1 MNERLQNLNE
11 TKHEVEE
18 HKNDALRN
26 DRLIPYDRVRGWL
39 ERVESVIKEA
49 GTIPNGGNGCLNLK
63 TRYKAGKR
71 SFSILEKINNLL
83 EQQREIKW
91 TDKQRPLGWVIST
104 PGPSTSKTAYDHD
117 IAQNIFPSR
126 KLLFNDVLELLEA
139 DNETQMVGLWG
150 MGGVGKT
157 TMMEDIEKAVKKR
170 GMFKW
175 VVRKTV
181 GTKYDPID
189 TQKDIAKHV
198 GVALTEDKIEERA
211 VRLGNSF
218 EGMSKNGE
226 KILIIL
232 DDVWEAIKL
241 KDIGLTSHFPKGFK
255 LLVTSRNERVLTKM
269 NVESKAKVFKM
280 VGIEEAEAN
289 SFFWKTVGLSDA
301 DGELRK
307 IGENILKKCGGLPI
321 AIKTIAEALKDE
333 EKDAWEIARKNLQ
346 HHNLKDIDDLDV
358 IAYTV
363 FHISYE
369 YLKKDDDKAIF
380 VLCGLFQDDFDISL
394 EELVRYGW
402 GLQLFMRADS
412 LDEARKRTNTS
423 VRNLIRANLLTESSI
438 IGCVKMH
445 DLARAFILG
454 NISKFK
460 QASIVNHGDK
470 SEWPTQDTWL
480 SCERILLTC
489 KGMPEFPEEFY
500 YPNVLLLKIMNGDRL
515 LELPDGFHERME
527 KLKVIAYDKMQNPLF
542 LASLQCS
549 ISLRTLFLGSCL
561 LVDNNIS
568 FLGELFNLEVL
579 SIARCNIRKLT
590 SAIGKLKRL
599 KLLDLTGCVNLCIDD
614 GVLENLKNLEELYM
628 RASKKKP
635 IRFTDPNCDELK
647 VLSEKL
653 IALEFE
659 FFENILQP
667 KNMSFEKLQRFR
679 ISIGCSLNVE
689 TKSNEDRYYFKNTL
703 NLTTNRS
710 DILDCKINVLF
721 SKTEKLHLSVKDM
734 IYVEDIM
741 SASQNST
748 FSRLKVLHVSNCQEL
763 THLFTIPVA
772 NGLKLLESLTVS
784 KCPALKSLV
793 SLSDSHVKV
802 MELPELVKLSLYELH
817 DFTSIIHEYDISDTQ
832 PLFNKEVMFPKLS
845 KLTIDDLKEL
855 KKLWADDITSGE
867 EDNVSML
874 REIEVVGCDC
884 LVNLFPRNPMRL
896 LSHLEMIEVQR
907 CCSIEV
913 LFNIDLG
920 KTEQHRNTSSLRRI
934 HCENLH
940 KLTEVWRIN
949 DENNS
954 GDLIRAFKAVE
965 TVTIRRCK
973 KFRNVFAPTT
983 VNFDAGSIM
992 EIDIMFDNYD
1002 AKDTEITDMAK
1013 DEDNMSVVE
1022 YPSYHLTHAFHD
1034 LRKIR
1039 LDGLKG
1045 VEVMFEM
1052 ECPSINRE
1060 PVTTQQQQPLLP
1072 YLQELELYRMD
1083 TLSHVW
1089 KCNNWNEL
1097 FILHKHQPQSS
1108 FQNLTT
1114 IYLENCSNIKY
1125 LFSPLMAKL
1134 LSSLKRLHIRYCQ
1147 GMEEIVLSEVDDIED
1162 AVLNASAYTLFPCLD
1177 DIFLS
1182 GLDNLKHLGGVLAK
1196 RTTDVIHDQFKSG
1209 VTPSY
1214 AATQMHNV
1222 QSLRISRCR
1231 SLVGVFGSEAIN
1243 NINDCTS
1250 SNFDQGS
1257 LPLPRPNNI
1266 TTRHDLTNLER
1277 LSISRCGQLEYVF
1290 TFSTLES
1297 LKNLKVLGIY
1307 NCKSLKVIVRE
1318 ENGEKSLSSKVVL
1331 PRLKSITL
1339 MDLPKLEGF
1348 FLGRNVDF
1356 EWPSLDYVEME
1367 NCPQMMVFTYGEST
1381 APNLKYIHTRLGK
1394 YNPECGL
1401 NFHQTP
1407 ASSSDGSSLA
1417 PAIAQG
1423 TPWSY
1428 HNLVS
1433 LESVNFKKI
1442 VPSNELLHLQNLEE
1456 VTVEQYCMDVEEV
1469 FEVTSE
1475 VANNESQTVVI
1486 VPKLRDMELSC
1497 LPGLKYIWKSNQW
1510 TRLEFPHLTRLN
1522 ITLCKSLE
1530 YVFTPSMVGG
1540 LTHLQELYISR
1551 CYHMEVIIEKEEEC
1565 DGKVSDIA
1573 LPYLQSLKLVDL
1585 PRLMGVCLGKDNF
1598 TLSSL
1603 NMLVIKDCPE
1613 IEVFTEGCVVAP
1625 ELKLVETGIGFFHVG
1640 EDINSFIMTKKQEG
1654 CVFDDD
1660 MYENWVSS
1668 DEDE

>member
-1 MNERLQNLNE
+1 MEFVTPIINPIVESLMVPVKKHLGFFFSSTKHVTNMNERLQNLNE

-26 DRLIPYDRVRGWL
+26 DRLIPDRVRGWL

-91 TDKQRPLGWVIST
+91 TDIQRPLGRVISP

-126 KLLFNDVLELLEA
+126 KLLFNGVLELLEA

-175 VVRKTV
+175 VVRKTI
-181 GTKYDPID
+181 GTKYDPIA
-189 TQKDIAKHV
+189 TQEDIAKHV
-198 GVALTEDKIEERA
+198 GEPLKEDNIEERA
-211 VRLGNSF
+211 VRLGNRF
-218 EGMSKNGE
+218 EGMSKIGE

-269 NVESKAKVFKM
+269 NVESKAEVFKM

-321 AIKTIAEALKDE
+321 AIKTIAEALKNE
-333 EKDAWEIARKNLQ
+333 EKDAWDLAWEDLKR
-346 HHNLKDIDDLDV
+346 HNLKDIDNLDGV
-358 IAYTV
+358 AYSV
-363 FHISYE
+363 FHISYK

-445 DLARAFILG
+445 DLARAFVLG

-549 ISLRTLFLGSCL
+549 ISLRTLFLDSCL

-568 FLGELFNLEVL
+568 FLGELLNLEVL

-628 RASKKKP
+628 RASEEKP

-689 TKSNEDRYYFKNTL
+689 TKYEDKYSFKNTL
-703 NLTTNRS
+703 DLTTNRS

-721 SKTEKLHLSVKDM
+721 SKTGKLHLSVKDM

-748 FSRLKVLHVSNCQEL
+748 FSRLKVLHVYNCQEL

-784 KCPALKSLV
+784 SCPALKSLV

-802 MELPELVKLSLYELH
+802 MELPELVKLSLYELP
-817 DFTSIIHEYDISDTQ
+817 DFTSIIHEYDISDMQ

-874 REIEVVGCDC
+874 REIKVVGCDC

-896 LSHLEMIEVQR
+896 LSHLEMIEVKR

-934 HCENLH
+934 CCENLD

-949 DENNS
+949 DENYS
-954 GDLIRAFKAVE
+954 GDLICYFKAVE
-965 TVTIRRCK
+965 TVTIRSCK

-992 EIDIMFDNYD
+992 EIDIMFDNND

-1039 LDGLKG
+1039 LGGLKG

-1072 YLQELELYRMD
+1072 YLQELELHEMD

-1114 IYLENCSNIKY
+1114 IYLYKCNNIKY

-1134 LSSLKRLHIRYCQ
+1134 LSSLKRLDIRDCQ

-1177 DIFLS
+1177 DIYLS

-1222 QSLRISRCR
+1222 QVLDICRCR

-1266 TTRHDLTNLER
+1266 TTRHDLTNLEG
-1277 LSISRCGQLEYVF
+1277 LSISRCDQLEYVF

-1339 MDLPKLEGF
+1339 SGLPKLEGF

-1356 EWPSLDYVEME
+1356 EWPSLDYVYMEDCTQMKVFTYGESTAPNLKNVDFEWPSLDYVKME
-1367 NCPQMMVFTYGEST
+1367 NCTQMMVFTYGEST

-1407 ASSSDGSSLA
+1407 ASSSSLA

-1423 TPWSY
+1423 APWSY
-1428 HNLVS
+1428 HNLVQIS
-1433 LESVNFKKI
+1433 LKSVNFKKI

-1456 VTVEQYCMDVEEV
+1456 VIVKYCRDVEEV

-1486 VPKLRDMELSC
+1486 VPKLRDMELMN
-1497 LPGLKYIWKSNQW
+1497 LPRLKYIWKSNQW
-1510 TRLEFPHLTRLN
+1510 TRLEFPHLTRLH
-1522 ITLCKSLE
+1522 IT
-1530 YVFTPSMVGG
+1530 
-1540 LTHLQELYISR
+1540 Q
-1551 CYHMEVIIEKEEEC
+1551 
-1565 DGKVSDIA
+1565 GK
-1573 LPYLQSLKLVDL
+1573 
-1585 PRLMGVCLGKDNF
+1585 
-1598 TLSSL
+1598 
-1603 NMLVIKDCPE
+1603 CPE
-1613 IEVFTEGCVVAP
+1613 IRIFTEGCVVAP
-1625 ELKLVETGIGFFHVG
+1625 ELKLVETGIEFFHVG

-1660 MYENWVSS
+1660 DDDDDDDDVYGDWVPS